1 MGITEQ
7 KFHQQWKIGKITPI
21 PKIDDAETPDQ
32 YRPVTVL
39 PVLSKVYER
48 LIAKQVCSYVEENNI
63 YKSTMSGFR
72 KNHSTTTLLMK
83 MRDDILKAMNR
94 GEVTL
99 AVFLDYSKAF
109 DTVDYKVLLS
119 KLRKLGF
126 SRKATTWMLSY
137 LTNRKQFVQV
147 DDTKSTE
154 ETVLFG
160 VPQGSVLGP
169 ILFNLYTV
177 DLQDVSRSTKI
188 KQRSCSSQHLNC
200 RGFTTL
206 MIDNTLRLTL
216 TTKGFQSNA

>member
-1 MGITEQ
+1 
-7 KFHQQWKIGKITPI
+7 
-21 PKIDDAETPDQ
+21 
-32 YRPVTVL
+32 
-39 PVLSKVYER
+39 
-48 LIAKQVCSYVEENNI
+48 
-63 YKSTMSGFR
+63 
-72 KNHSTTTLLMK
+72 

-177 DLQDVSRSTKI
+177 DLQDEIDGPACQYADDTTIYSHCKPSTI
-188 KQRSCSSQHLNC
+188 KDSLQNSAL
-200 RGFTTL
+200 
-206 MIDNTLRLTL
+206 
-216 TTKGFQSNA
+216 